1 MNVALS
7 SIKRPIFVASIT
19 VMLLVIGW
27 ISYKNMGVD
36 LFPESDWPVVVTTIV
51 YGGAPPDEVEN
62 LIAKPVE
69 SELSSIGG
77 MKTLTSNSM
86 EGVALITAEF
96 TPVSTSS
103 TRSSRSETRSPR

>member
-36 LFPESDWPVVVTTIV
+36 LFPESRLARRGD
-51 YGGAPPDEVEN
+51 DHR
-62 LIAKPVE
+62 LRR
-69 SELSSIGG
+69 
-77 MKTLTSNSM
+77 
-86 EGVALITAEF
+86 
-96 TPVSTSS
+96 
-103 TRSSRSETRSPR
+103 RSAR